1 MDWLTSQLVCAC
13 SLGPTV
19 LGCERTTSVSEQH
32 DEARNTVQA
41 VRAGEGVCAASR
53 FLFFFV
59 FVFLRYCF

>member
-1 MDWLTSQLVCAC
+1 M
-13 SLGPTV
+13 

-41 VRAGEGVCAASR
+41 VRAAEGVCAASR
-53 FLFFFV
+53 FLFLSVFV